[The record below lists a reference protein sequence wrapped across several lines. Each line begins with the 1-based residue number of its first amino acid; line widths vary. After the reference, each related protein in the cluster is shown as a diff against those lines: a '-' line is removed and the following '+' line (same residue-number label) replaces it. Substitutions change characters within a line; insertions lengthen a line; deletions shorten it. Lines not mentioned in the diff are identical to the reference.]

1 MSELQAGRN
10 ESVDYQALERDVER
24 QIAAEQKQTIETPQT
39 PSVSDSKFSS
49 PSSSGSSG
57 EGFVAEAVVHT
68 GLLYMAGPAVAGA
81 AAAFSVLTQVA
92 AASGGKKDKKNPIL
106 SQDSKA
112 TRKENTA
119 EKTITPGLQTGGQRR
134 AVKTAGPA
142 LKAKQGGGLASL
154 VSITDQS
161 MSSLNDG
168 STKGLNTATAAAK
181 PATLA
186 TASHLSSLKQDLGL
200 IRHEQYHGP
209 KIVADSKILSK
220 DATQALRNGNDQ
232 VWDNV
237 DRYASNAKY
246 LSTPTSPSVK

>member
-24 QIAAEQKQTIETPQT
+24 QIAAEQKQTTETPQT

-49 PSSSGSSG
+49 PSSSTQSDVGA
-57 EGFVAEAVVHT
+57 FAEMGMHA
-68 GLLYMAGPAVAGA
+68 LA
-81 AAAFSVLTQVA
+81 AAAGPVTLAVTAFASIARDAYNARTPKEQKNNSMFSSA
-92 AASGGKKDKKNPIL
+92 
-106 SQDSKA
+106 SKA
-112 TRKENTA
+112 THKENH
-119 EKTITPGLQTGGQRR
+119 TITPGLQAAGKQNFAGAR
-134 AVKTAGPA
+134 VKTAGPA
-142 LKAKQGGGLASL
+142 LRAKQAKGDMTS
-154 VSITDQS
+154 SIFTTRQS
-161 MSSLNDG
+161 MSSLNDNKV
-168 STKGLNTATAAAK
+168 TKGLNTAAAK
-181 PATLA
+181 PATLE
-186 TASHLSSLKQDLGL
+186 TASHLSSLKQDLGF

-246 LSTPTSPSVK
+246 LSTPTPPNTK